1 MNVVP
6 ASPGACDHVNVGV
19 CGGLSARILIL
30 LQTPFVHLVV
40 KQIRDRR
47 QLITVGALS
56 QSHLWAPSVSVRD
69 SLLKQRVTRGRQLTK
84 GALWDSLGTVVPLPC
99 SRPWDEYT
107 ISRLSFP
114 NSGNYT

>member
-1 MNVVP
+1 MGRGWRDYP
-6 ASPGACDHVNVGV
+6 NVGM
-19 CGGLSARILIL
+19 CRGLSARILIL

-69 SLLKQRVTRGRQLTK
+69 SLLKQRVTRGRQFT
-84 GALWDSLGTVVPLPC
+84 TVVLWASSFGLC
-99 SRPWDEYT
+99 GLSRIPGLGMKAV
-107 ISRLSFP
+107 SRLSFP
-114 NSGNYT
+114 DGGNAT

>member
-47 QLITVGALS
+47 QFIQVGAVTQSWFWVLS
-56 QSHLWAPSVSVRD
+56 GSTRD
-69 SLLKQRVTRGRQLTK
+69 SLTTQIVSRDRQLTK
-84 GALWDSLGTVVPLPC
+84 VVLWASSLGTMDPLLHC
-99 SRPWDEYT
+99 RPWDK
-107 ISRLSFP
+107 SSFKAFFP
-114 NSGNYT
+114 R